1 MKTFLRNL
9 LGTTTTPARKAARLG
24 CEALEAREV
33 PAGLNAVLASGVLTV
48 TGTPGNDAIRVV
60 QSPDTATYGSIRVD
74 GTTIRVNGQARA
86 SVPDYLVTKVVENG
100 GAGNDALSFVR
111 AYRTAGK
118 AVNPAVAAVLDGG
131 TGDNKY
137 PNGNYNDIVIDPVLT
152 QGRAV
157 MKTVLDKWVSTGGV
171 AGALGKPT
179 ADYRVLPGGAHAAR
193 FQRGDIYWSAATG
206 TRVVFGAVRDKYNA
220 LGGAAGFLGLPTG
233 DLTFVWAGIMT
244 RFQGGDIYW
253 SGATGAHVVYGDILT
268 KFNALGGVGFCGF
281 PVSDEVAVPGGRA
294 SFFEDADIYWSA
306 ATGAHEVHG
315 GFRDRYNALGG
326 AGSRLGLP
334 IDELRYNIDQRGHQ
348 FAGAYW
354 YQDFQ
359 YGQL

>member
-1 MKTFLRNL
+1 VEDQRAGAGMEWVHFQ
-9 LGTTTTPARKAARLG
+9 GGAIVSSAATGAHWLAG
-24 CEALEAREV
+24 PVLAKYEALGGGGGFLGAPVEDQR
-33 PAGLNAVLASGVLTV
+33 AGAGMEWVHFQG
-48 TGTPGNDAIRVV
+48 GAIVSSAAAGARVV
-60 QSPDTATYGSIRVD
+60 YGAILEKYLAFGGGGGMLGAPVSD
-74 GTTIRVNGQARA
+74 EQAA
-86 SVPDYLVTKVVENG
+86 
-100 GAGNDALSFVR
+100 GAGR
-111 AYRTAGK
+111 
-118 AVNPAVAAVLDGG
+118 
-131 TGDNKY
+131 
-137 PNGNYNDIVIDPVLT
+137 
-152 QGRAV
+152 
-157 MKTVLDKWVSTGGV
+157 VS
-171 AGALGKPT
+171 
-179 ADYRVLPGGAHAAR
+179 R
-193 FQRGDIYWSAATG
+193 FERGDIYWSEATG
-206 TRVVFGAVRDKYNA
+206 ARVVFGAVRDKYDA

-233 DLTFVWAGIMT
+233 DLTFVGAGIMT